1 MNEKYKYFDS
11 VILLIQN
18 DNSQNKL
25 LIELKWGSR
34 LGFLVYYRFF

>member
-25 LIELKWGSR
+25 TDRIKMR
-34 LGFLVYYRFF
+34 I